1 MRVLRSQLGGPT
13 VMAAGGSVDRA
24 VMAVNRIPLLG
35 LIGFVLFCAA
45 TIALPSDVE
54 AAEPN
59 CGDAS
64 VLPGPGGSWECTFG
78 DGFDG
83 GILDQTKWI
92 AQRTETSGF
101 TNGKTACFIDSP
113 NNISV
118 SGGSL
123 KLTARKE
130 SEQFTCTDPNG
141 NFDTQ
146 YTSGMVSTAEGR
158 FGQAF
163 GRFEVRAKVSSAA
176 VKGLHSAFWL
186 WPVDP
191 TKYGSTHPASGEID
205 IAELYSEY
213 PDRAIPY
220 IHYIHPNHP
229 TPDPTATNNQCLI
242 SDPDEFHTY
251 AVEWTRSSI
260 EIIYDG
266 WTCLF
271 HTLNPAPPLQ
281 SPQPFDQPFIV
292 SLTQALGVGTNAFD
306 PATTPLPATT
316 EVDYVRVWQWRPAP
330 PASPQP
336 LPASPQTAPKAQ
348 RACKAAKRAKT
359 KRARRVAKSKCRRQ
373 RG

>member
-1 MRVLRSQLGGPT
+1 VSLSI
-13 VMAAGGSVDRA
+13 AA
-24 VMAVNRIPLLG
+24 VMAVHRVPLLG
-35 LIGFVLFCAA
+35 LIAVVLVYTAA
-45 TIALPSDVE
+45 IALPPDVE
-54 AAEPN
+54 AAEPD
-59 CGDAS
+59 CGGAS

-78 DGFDG
+78 DEFEG
-83 GILDQTKWI
+83 GSLDQTKWI
-92 AQRTETSGF
+92 PQRTDTSGF
-101 TNGKTACFIDSP
+101 TNGQTACFIDSP

-123 KLTARKE
+123 KLTAREE
-130 SEQFTCTDPNG
+130 SEQFTCTDPHG
-141 NFDTQ
+141 DFETQ

-163 GRFEVRAKVSSAA
+163 GRFEVRGKVSSAQ

-191 TKYGSTHPASGEID
+191 TRYGAWPGSGEID
-205 IAELYSEY
+205 IAELFSQV
-213 PDRAIPY
+213 PDRAIPF
-220 IHYIHPNHP
+220 IHYNHLA
-229 TPDPTATNNQCLI
+229 PDPSVTNNHCLI
-242 SDPDEFHTY
+242 SNPDEFHTY
-251 AVEWTRSSI
+251 AVEWTSSSI

-281 SPQPFDQPFIV
+281 SPQPFDRPFIV

-330 PASPQP
+330 AASPQP
-336 LPASPQTAPKAQ
+336 PQASPQPTPKAK
-348 RACKAAKRAKT
+348 RACRAAKRAKS
-359 KRARRVAKSKCRRQ
+359 KRARRMARRKCRRHEADSIA
-373 RG
+373 RR